1 MLAQLISKTSEIK
14 SRPSAIANSILL
26 AAICILVMKLLF
38 QLFSLNDKSYSYED
52 ITVEAQ
58 ALRERELSHE
68 QEERLASLHLFGSP
82 SSNEITTNNEPGIDS
97 ATAPESPLNLTLKG
111 VAAERIRLNSR
122 AIILNNSTN
131 QEEFFAVRDTVFD
144 LATIDNIY
152 HDRVVLVR
160 KGKYEILRL
169 AKESL
174 QKSHVQM
181 GRMDDA
187 YKIGITNF
195 LNKTII
201 QKDPALTYPVTLN
214 PIYRKAQL
222 IGYTITIQQQDR
234 NGIIQG
240 MGLENGD
247 LITAFNG
254 TSFADIQSAKFSSA
268 MIRDMTSAEIE
279 ILRDNDIHTFRLETD
294 NYQEAAYQDG
304 IEEDDGL
311 INQ

>member
-14 SRPSAIANSILL
+14 NHPSTIANIVILV
-26 AAICILVMKLLF
+26 AICILLIKLLF
-38 QLFSLNDKSYSYED
+38 QLLSLNNKNYSYED

-58 ALRERELSHE
+58 ALRERELSNE

-82 SSNEITTNNEPGIDS
+82 SSNEIITNNEPDIDS
-97 ATAPESPLNLTLKG
+97 STTPESPLNLTLKG
-111 VAAERIRLNSR
+111 VAAERVRLNSR

-174 QKSHVQM
+174 QKGHVQM

-187 YKIGITNF
+187 YKIGITTF

-201 QKDPALTYPVTLN
+201 QKDPGLTYPVTLN
-214 PIYRKAQL
+214 PVYRKAQL
-222 IGYTITIQQQDR
+222 IGYAITIQQHDR
-234 NGIIQG
+234 NGIIQDI
-240 MGLENGD
+240 GLENGD

-254 TSFADIQSAKFSSA
+254 TSFAEMQSATFSSA
-268 MIRDMTSAEIE
+268 MAQDMTSAEIE